1 MRNDLLGAL
10 ALELNRRFAGR
21 YGRAGGGHVRA
32 AAARPEAGRLA
43 VALYTSHPYQHCPP
57 MPGRNAGGMRRAV
70 LRVEVRG
77 AAIVVTPH
85 SPVLRRLRERRA
97 DLASPE
103 KDPAAWVA
111 GVVWEAEGVLH
122 SAVEARLRTPAR
134 ATHSSR
140 P

>member
-1 MRNDLLGAL
+1 MADKKLEFVEAQAHDFSNSDDDVFSRASTL
-10 ALELNRRFAGR
+10 AAMAADTQVHDAGQVQ
-21 YGRAGGGHVRA
+21 G
-32 AAARPEAGRLA
+32 
-43 VALYTSHPYQHCPP
+43 
-57 MPGRNAGGMRRAV
+57 NAGGMRRAV
-70 LRVEVRG
+70 PRVEVRG

-103 KDPAAWVA
+103 TDPAAWVA

-122 SAVEARLRTPAR
+122 SAVEARLWTSARTTPA
-134 ATHSSR
+134 SR